1 MFQMHSF
8 HGHIHHLNGANV
20 RTGIMNLATFDLNLL
35 LVFEAILRERSV
47 TRAAETLNLSQ
58 PAMSHALNRMRWM
71 LKDRLFVRTPAGMM
85 PTPRAEQLA
94 LPVRKALDELQ
105 LALEPETFNP
115 STAERWFS
123 IAVNNY
129 AAVVLAGPIV
139 SECSVLAPRIRL
151 SLRPSGTLDLPD
163 LLDRGE
169 LDLVVSAID
178 APAER
183 FASRVL
189 VEDRYVAVMRQGHP
203 AADRALDRATFA
215 DLPRLAISSSGED
228 LRFVDASLAAH
239 DQSRSVVLE
248 TPYISAGPLLARSDM
263 VAVLGR
269 QIAREFR
276 RSYPIE
282 IKELPFES
290 AILRSV
296 MLWHRRFDDQPAHRW
311 LRETIVS
318 AASHQTATVD
328 R

>member
-1 MFQMHSF
+1 M
-8 HGHIHHLNGANV
+8 V
-20 RTGIMNLATFDLNLL
+20 NLATFDLNLL
-35 LVFEAILRERSV
+35 LVLEAILRERSV

-58 PAMSHALNRMRWM
+58 PAMSHALNRLRWL
-71 LKDRLFVRTPAGMM
+71 LKDQLFVRTPAGMM

-94 LPVRKALDELQ
+94 LPVRRALDELQ

-115 STAERWFS
+115 ATAERRFT

-139 SECSVLAPRIRL
+139 AECSALAPGIRL
-151 SLRPSGTLDLPD
+151 SLLPSGTLDLPD

-183 FASRVL
+183 FAAQVL

-203 AADRALDRATFA
+203 RADRALDLATFA
-215 DLPRLAISSSGED
+215 DLPQLAISSSGED
-228 LRFVDASLAAH
+228 LRFVDAALAA
-239 DQSRSVVLE
+239 DGRSRAVVLE
-248 TPYISAGPLLARSDM
+248 TPYLSAGPILARSDM

-269 QIAREFR
+269 QIAQQFR

-282 IKELPFES
+282 ITELPFES

-296 MLWHRRFDDQPAHRW
+296 MLWHRRFDDQAAHRW
-311 LRETIVS
+311 LRQTVAS
-318 AASHQTATVD
+318 AAKLAAD
-328 R
+328 RPA

>member
-1 MFQMHSF
+1 
-8 HGHIHHLNGANV
+8 
-20 RTGIMNLATFDLNLL
+20 MNLATFDLNLL

-47 TRAAETLNLSQ
+47 TRGAEALNLSQ
-58 PAMSHALNRMRWM
+58 PAMSHALNRLRWM
-71 LKDRLFVRTPAGMM
+71 LKDQLFVRTPAGMM

-94 LPVRKALDELQ
+94 LPVRRALDELQ

-115 STAERWFS
+115 STAERWFT

-139 SECSVLAPRIRL
+139 TECALLAPRIRL

-169 LDLVVSAID
+169 LDLVISAID

-183 FASRVL
+183 FASQVL

-203 AADRALDRATFA
+203 AADCALDLSTFA

-228 LRFVDASLAAH
+228 LRFVDAALASH
-239 DQSRSVVLE
+239 GQSRSVVLE
-248 TPYISAGPLLARSDM
+248 TPYLSAGTVLARSDM
-263 VAVLGR
+263 LAVLGR
-269 QIAREFR
+269 QIAQEFR

-290 AILRSV
+290 ATLRSV

-311 LRETIVS
+311 LRETIAS
-318 AASHQTATVD
+318 AATPSHRDLQSELPTPSQI
-328 R
+328 